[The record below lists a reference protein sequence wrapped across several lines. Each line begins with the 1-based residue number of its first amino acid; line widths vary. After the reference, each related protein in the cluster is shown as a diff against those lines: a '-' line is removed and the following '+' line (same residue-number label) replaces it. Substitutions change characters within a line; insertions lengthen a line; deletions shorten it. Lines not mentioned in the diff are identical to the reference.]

1 MTVTTLPNSLPTGRT
16 VDAGLVDFAGV
27 DGLQFAIALFGPA
40 ANRIAPFQS
49 MSVELAGQSGVL
61 LRLCENNFR
70 LRWLGDSDTL
80 LTTLN
85 EQRGDRQLWIR
96 ALPWLGAIAY
106 PSEAISAVLSR
117 VTPTPPHQIA
127 DLSIHRA
134 AVGRVDGRSVLVW
147 MHDRFESP
155 MLELHA
161 AIAQLP
167 DIAASLV

>member
-1 MTVTTLPNSLPTGRT
+1 MTATTLSNSRSAGRA
-16 VDAGLVDFAGV
+16 VDTGLVDFAGV

-70 LRWLGDSDTL
+70 LRWMGESNTL

-85 EQRGDRQLWIR
+85 EQQGDRQLWIR

-106 PSEAISAVLSR
+106 PPDAITAVLDA
-117 VTPTPPHQIA
+117 VTPTPPHQVSG
-127 DLSIHRA
+127 LSIHRA

-147 MHDRFESP
+147 LHDRFESP

-161 AIAQLP
+161 AIAHLP
-167 DIAASLV
+167 DITASLV